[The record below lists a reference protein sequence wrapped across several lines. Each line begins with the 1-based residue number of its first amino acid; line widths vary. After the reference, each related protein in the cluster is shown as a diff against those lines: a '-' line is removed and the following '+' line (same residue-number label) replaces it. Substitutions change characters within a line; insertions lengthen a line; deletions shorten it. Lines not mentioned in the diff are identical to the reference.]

1 MILLLSLV
9 YFVSYLTRL
18 NYAAVLLEIVRTEG
32 ISKELASLA
41 LTGSAITYGFGQLIS
56 GYLGDKIKPYYLI
69 SFGLFCAGTTNILI
83 PLCPSATYMTAV
95 WCVNGLAQAM
105 LWPPMI
111 KIMASIFDSD
121 TYNRACLWVSWG
133 SSLATVFV
141 YLFAPVMIYISS
153 WKSVF
158 YVCSLLGIAMGFV
171 WVGAMRK
178 YGNITSPATSSS
190 SGSVPTQ
197 KFTPAVI
204 LIIAFAMLCTIL
216 HGALRDGVTNW
227 MPTYI
232 SETFN
237 LGSEISI
244 LTGVA
249 LPLFSILSF
258 QVASTVSRKWVKNEF
273 TAAMLFFLSG
283 LTGALLLAA
292 TGGKNVFISIFSAA
306 LITGSMHGVNF
317 MLIGLL
323 PRSFG
328 KFGKLSFVTGLLN
341 SSTYIGSAISTYGIA
356 LLSTRFGWGAITW
369 MWVALAFVPAVTCM
383 LSAKPWNK
391 IKN

>member
-1 MILLLSLV
+1 
-9 YFVSYLTRL
+9 
-18 NYAAVLLEIVRTEG
+18 
-32 ISKELASLA
+32 
-41 LTGSAITYGFGQLIS
+41 
-56 GYLGDKIKPYYLI
+56 
-69 SFGLFCAGTTNILI
+69 
-83 PLCPSATYMTAV
+83 MTAV

-141 YLFAPVMIYISS
+141 YLFAPVMIYIAS

-158 YVCSLLGIAMGFV
+158 YVCSVLGIAMGFI

-178 YGNITSPATSSS
+178 YGNITSPASPAAAKAFSA
-190 SGSVPTQ
+190 Q
-197 KFTPAVI
+197 RFTPMAI
-204 LIIAFAMLCTIL
+204 LIIAFAMFSTIL

-249 LPLFSILSF
+249 LPLFSILCF
-258 QVASTVSRKWVKNEF
+258 QIASTVSRRWVKNEF
-273 TAAMLFFLSG
+273 TAAMLFFV
-283 LTGALLLAA
+283 TGFIGAILLAV
-292 TGGKNVFISIFSAA
+292 TGGNNVFVSILSAA

-328 KFGKLSFVTGLLN
+328 KYGKLSFVTGLLN
-341 SSTYIGSAISTYGIA
+341 SSTYIGSAVSTYGIA
-356 LLSTRFGWGAITW
+356 LLSTRFGWSAITW
-369 MWVALAFVPAVTCM
+369 MWAALAFVPAVVC
-383 LSAKPWNK
+383 LFSAKPWNK
-391 IKN
+391 IKDS